1 MKTCTKC
8 KQNLSKSL
16 FNKKKT
22 NKDGYAYTCKSCCAA
37 YMKEY
42 CKTDKNK
49 EYSKQYFQNRSDEQK
64 EKRNKYFKEWV
75 VKNKEKLIQYDKER
89 YQNNKHVY
97 IQRSALRKANK
108 LNATPKW
115 ANIEQIKLF
124 YKEAK
129 QLSIETGIMHHVDHI
144 VPLKNKNVCGLH
156 VEHNL
161 QILTAKENLAKSN
174 KYQ

>member
-8 KQNLSKSL
+8 KQSLSLTL
-16 FNKKKT
+16 FSKKKST
-22 NKDGYAYTCKSCCAA
+22 KDGYSYNCKSCFAI

-42 CKTDKNK
+42 SKTDKNK
-49 EYSKQYFQNRSDEQK
+49 EYSKHYFQNINGEQK
-64 EKRNKYFKEWV
+64 EKRSKYFKEWIE
-75 VKNKEKLIQYDKER
+75 KNKDKIIQYDKER

-115 ANIEQIKLF
+115 ADIEQIKLF
-124 YKEAK
+124 YKKAK
-129 QLSIETGIMHHVDHI
+129 QLTINTGIMHHVDHI